1 MLAPPG
7 SELSHGGRACCP
19 DPDSHPDYELRQAGP
34 HFTAWGLRP
43 VRALGP
49 PAGRSWWGRP
59 RSPGPALSAG
69 VLNPHVG
76 VPVSVC
82 LRAPAPADTQARSGL
97 SGKPQSPGSAVLG
110 TQCRFT

>member
-34 HFTAWGLRP
+34 HFTAWGLSRL
-43 VRALGP
+43 VGRGGGGLGVQAP
-49 PAGRSWWGRP
+49 PSA
-59 RSPGPALSAG
+59 PASLTRTWACLSAC
-69 VLNPHVG
+69 
-76 VPVSVC
+76 VC
-82 LRAPAPADTQARSGL
+82 ARRPPADTQARSGL